1 MCYDETLEV
10 DCVAWYTS
18 WGLGAMEDSWLGLHN
33 YGRKSSILAKG
44 G

>member
-1 MCYDETLEV
+1 MMRRWKWIVQHDTQV
-10 DCVAWYTS
+10 G
-18 WGLGAMEDSWLGLHN
+18 GLGAMEDSWLGLHN